1 MGPLRPLACVRLR
14 PSDALPNFGPMA
26 HSHTN
31 LEGETLLAA
40 AEVALG
46 NAGEQWTEM
55 RFKVYRAL
63 IALNKPASAYEIAD
77 FIAKQDNRRVPANS
91 VYRILDVFVITNLV
105 RRVESA
111 NAYVVN
117 AHPECR
123 HDCVFLICDACGSV
137 THVDDD
143 KLARQFRNL
152 ARFSGF
158 DPVRPVIE
166 MHGRCAACG

>member
-1 MGPLRPLACVRLR
+1 MV
-14 PSDALPNFGPMA
+14 

-31 LEGETLLAA
+31 MDGDTLLAA
-40 AEVALG
+40 AEITLG
-46 NAGEQWTEM
+46 NAGEQWTAM
-55 RFKVYRAL
+55 RFKVYEAL
-63 IALNKPASAYEIAD
+63 VKLNKPVSAYEIAD
-77 FIAKQDNRRVPANS
+77 YISKQDSRRVPPNS
-91 VYRILDVFVITNLV
+91 VYRILDVFVNTNLV

-123 HDCVFLICDACGSV
+123 HDCVFLICDSCGSV

-143 KLARQFRNL
+143 RLARQFRNL

-158 DPVRPVIE
+158 NPTRPVIE
-166 MHGRCAACG
+166 MHGRCAACD

>member
-1 MGPLRPLACVRLR
+1 
-14 PSDALPNFGPMA
+14 MA
-26 HSHTN
+26 HTHIN
-31 LEGETLLAA
+31 LEGDRLLAA
-40 AEVALG
+40 AETVLG

-55 RFKVYRAL
+55 RAKVYEAL
-63 IALNKPASAYEIAD
+63 VRLNKPASAYEIAD
-77 FIAKQDNRRVPANS
+77 YIAKKDDRRVPANS
-91 VYRILDVFVITNLV
+91 VYRILDVFVNTNLV

-123 HDCVFLICDACGSV
+123 HDCVFLICDGCGSV

-152 ARFSGF
+152 AKFSGF
-158 DPVRPVIE
+158 NPTRPVIE
-166 MHGRCAACG
+166 MHGRCANCG